1 MTTTIEK
8 TGKTVED
15 AVSAALQEL
24 GVTSSEIEFT
34 VLEKPSKGFLGF
46 GARPAKVKVTLKEIP
61 KPVEPQ
67 PEPAAPLEPVEEKTA
82 PTVETEILTEPA
94 EPEPVIEPEPPAENS
109 EPESAFDKSAVIE
122 SARNFLARVF
132 TAMNA
137 EVEINVKENESDVIL
152 DLVGKSLGVLI
163 GKHGQTLDAL
173 QYLTNLA
180 ANRASAPEKIYFVLD
195 AENYR
200 ERRAKAILKLAK
212 SAADRAVRTRQDVK
226 LEPMSRS
233 ERRLIHTA
241 LQDNNKIETHSAGE
255 DPYRYIIISPKKR
268 AR

>member
-1 MTTTIEK
+1 MATTIEK

-15 AVSAALQEL
+15 AVSAALADL
-24 GVTSSEIEFT
+24 GATAADVEVKI
-34 VLEKPSKGFLGF
+34 LEKPSKGFLGF
-46 GARPAKVKVTLKEIP
+46 GARPAKVQVTLKEIP
-61 KPVEPQ
+61 EPAI
-67 PEPAAPLEPVEEKTA
+67 PEPATFEAPVK
-82 PTVETEILTEPA
+82 TEILVEPAQLKPEIPPEPEIPA
-94 EPEPVIEPEPPAENS
+94 EPEPEP
-109 EPESAFDKSAVIE
+109 AFDRSAVIE
-122 SARNFLARVF
+122 SARNFLARIF
-132 TAMNA
+132 TAMNV
-137 EVEINVKENESDVIL
+137 EVEIVAKETESEVVL

-180 ANRASAPEKIYFVLD
+180 ANRATATDKIYFVLD

-212 SAADRAVRTRQDVK
+212 SSADRAVRTRQDVK
-226 LEPMSRS
+226 LEPMSRG

-255 DPYRYIIISPKKR
+255 DPYRYIIISPKRR

>member
-1 MTTTIEK
+1 MATTIEK

-15 AVSAALQEL
+15 AVSAALADLSATAADVE
-24 GVTSSEIEFT
+24 VKI
-34 VLEKPSKGFLGF
+34 LEKPSKGFLGF
-46 GARPAKVKVTLKEIP
+46 GARPAKVQVTLKEIP
-61 KPVEPQ
+61 APVVH
-67 PEPAAPLEPVEEKTA
+67 EPATFEAP
-82 PTVETEILTEPA
+82 VETEILVEPA
-94 EPEPVIEPEPPAENS
+94 EPEPEPEPEIPAEP
-109 EPESAFDKSAVIE
+109 EPEPAFNRSAVIE

-132 TAMNA
+132 TAMNV
-137 EVEINVKENESDVIL
+137 EVEIVAKETESEVVL

-180 ANRASAPEKIYFVLD
+180 ANRATTTDKIYFVLD

-212 SAADRAVRTRQDVK
+212 SSADRAVRTRQDIK
-226 LEPMSRS
+226 LEPMSRG

>member
-1 MTTTIEK
+1 MATTIEK

-15 AVSAALQEL
+15 AVSAALADL
-24 GVTSSEIEFT
+24 GVTASDVEIT
-34 VLEKPSKGFLGF
+34 ILEKPSKGFLGF
-46 GARPAKVKVTLKEIP
+46 GAKPAKVQVTLKEIP
-61 KPVEPQ
+61 KPA
-67 PEPAAPLEPVEEKTA
+67 PEPSAPA
-82 PTVETEILTEPA
+82 VETEILVEPA
-94 EPEPVIEPEPPAENS
+94 ESEPVTEPEPPAET
-109 EPESAFDKSAVIE
+109 EPPFDKAAVIE

-132 TAMNA
+132 AAMNV
-137 EVEINVKENESDVIL
+137 EVEINVKENESEVVL

-180 ANRASAPEKIYFVLD
+180 ANRASATEKIYFVLD

-200 ERRAKAILKLAK
+200 ERRAEALLKLAK
-212 SAADRAVRTRQDVK
+212 SSADRAVRTRQDVK
-226 LEPMSRS
+226 LEPMSRG

-255 DPYRYIIISPKKR
+255 DPYRYIIISPKRR

>member
-1 MTTTIEK
+1 MATTIEK

-15 AVSAALQEL
+15 AVSAALADL
-24 GVTSSEIEFT
+24 GATAADVEVTI
-34 VLEKPSKGFLGF
+34 LEKPSRGFLGF
-46 GARPAKVKVTLKEIP
+46 GAKPAKVQVTLKEIP
-61 KPVEPQ
+61 KPAETEPI
-67 PEPAAPLEPVEEKTA
+67 PTFEAAVA
-82 PTVETEILTEPA
+82 TEILVEPA
-94 EPEPVIEPEPPAENS
+94 EPEPEIPAETETAET
-109 EPESAFDKSAVIE
+109 EPVETEPTFDRAAVIE
-122 SARNFLARVF
+122 SARDFLAKVF
-132 TAMNA
+132 ATMNA
-137 EVEINVKENESDVIL
+137 NVEINVRETESEVVL

-180 ANRASAPEKIYFVLD
+180 ANRANATDKIYFVLD

-212 SAADRAVRTRQDVK
+212 SSADRAVRTRQDVK

-255 DPYRYIIISPKKR
+255 DPYRYIIISPKRR
-268 AR
+268 AK

>member
-1 MTTTIEK
+1 MATTIEK

-15 AVSAALQEL
+15 AVSAALADLSATAADVE
-24 GVTSSEIEFT
+24 VKI
-34 VLEKPSKGFLGF
+34 LEKPSKGFLGF
-46 GARPAKVKVTLKEIP
+46 GARPAKVQVTLKEIP
-61 KPVEPQ
+61 APVV
-67 PEPAAPLEPVEEKTA
+67 PEPATFEAPVK
-82 PTVETEILTEPA
+82 TEILVEPA
-94 EPEPVIEPEPPAENS
+94 EPEPEPEIPAEPEPEPAFNR
-109 EPESAFDKSAVIE
+109 SAVIE

-132 TAMNA
+132 TAMNV
-137 EVEINVKENESDVIL
+137 EVEIVAKETESEVVL

-180 ANRASAPEKIYFVLD
+180 ANRATTTDKIYFVLD

-212 SAADRAVRTRQDVK
+212 SSADRAVRTRQDIK
-226 LEPMSRS
+226 LEPMSRG

>member
-1 MTTTIEK
+1 MATTIQK

-15 AVSAALQEL
+15 AVSAALADL
-24 GVTSSEIEFT
+24 GAAASDVEIT
-34 VLEKPSKGFLGF
+34 ILEKPSKGFLGF
-46 GARPAKVKVTLKEIP
+46 GAKPAKVQVTLKEIP
-61 KPVEPQ
+61 KPA
-67 PEPAAPLEPVEEKTA
+67 PEPSAPA
-82 PTVETEILTEPA
+82 VETEILVEPA
-94 EPEPVIEPEPPAENS
+94 ETENVTEPEPPVETAE
-109 EPESAFDKSAVIE
+109 PAFDKAAVIE
-122 SARNFLARVF
+122 SARNFLTRVF
-132 TAMNA
+132 NAMNV
-137 EVEINVKENESDVIL
+137 EVEINVKENESEVVL
-152 DLVGKSLGVLI
+152 DLVGKGLGVLI

-180 ANRASAPEKIYFVLD
+180 ANRANTTEKIYFVLD

-212 SAADRAVRTRQDVK
+212 TSAERAIRTRQDVK
-226 LEPMSRS
+226 LEPMSRG

-268 AR
+268 SR